1 MALQANV
8 SATVTIDKEA
18 AFGVAPAAG
27 SATARRARRVSTS
40 INATKATFASNE
52 VRTDQ
57 QVSDA
62 RHGTQGAS
70 GGIQAELST
79 QTYDPLLAAVLRN
92 NWVAGATSTESAWT
106 TPSLTIA
113 AAGDAYTAT
122 FGAGPASLITLGYR
136 AGDIVKFS
144 NLTAALAT
152 LNGRLL
158 RINSLTATV
167 MSFGAIDSGTVP
179 TGNNAA
185 WTLALPG
192 SKVFNGILKPSFT
205 IEQNYDDIDLSEL
218 FIGMRVGSTAIRVQ
232 PNGMAS
238 ASFDF
243 LGRESRIVSAAQAP
257 YFTAPQPET
266 STGILTGIGGS
277 LRFGGKDRAVVTGI
291 DMNVNNNLSAPPVV
305 ASKFVPEIFYG
316 RSVATGTVTAFLEDE
331 SLIGAFLAETEVEI
345 GCILPGALPNAD
357 FLSFHANRV
366 KLMGAQKQ
374 IGPEGGVIVTFPW
387 QALLTDQPGKDK
399 CTLAIQRSNAA

>member
-8 SATVTIDKEA
+8 SATVTIDKQTTLEVA
-18 AFGVAPAAG
+18 AAAG
-27 SATARRARRVSTS
+27 SPTARLARRVSTS

-52 VRTDQ
+52 VRKDQ

-79 QTYDPLLAAVLRN
+79 VTYDPLLAGLLRSE
-92 NWVAGATSTESAWT
+92 WAAGVSSTESAWT
-106 TPSLTIA
+106 TPGITIA
-113 AAGDAYTAT
+113 AASGAHTAT
-122 FGAGPASLITLGYR
+122 FGGGGGSLITQGYR
-136 AGDIVKFS
+136 VGDIVKFS
-144 NLTAALAT
+144 NLAAALAS

-158 RINSLTATV
+158 RIVGLTATV
-167 MSFGAIDSGTVP
+167 MTFTAIDEGTIP
-179 TGNNAA
+179 TGSGSA
-185 WTLALPG
+185 WTLDVAG
-192 SKVFNGILKPSFT
+192 AKVFNGILKPCFT
-205 IEQNYDDIDLSEL
+205 IEQNYDDIDVSEL
-218 FIGMRVGSTAIRVQ
+218 FIGMRVNSAAIRVQ

-243 LGRESRIVSAAQAP
+243 LGRESRVLSAANAP

-266 STGILTGIGGS
+266 STGILTGIGGT

-291 DMNVNNNLSAPPVV
+291 DLNITNNCSAPPVV

-316 RSVATGTVTAFLEDE
+316 RSVVTGTVTAFLEDE
-331 SLIGAFLAETEVEI
+331 SLIAAFLNEEEVEI
-345 GCILPGALPNAD
+345 GAILPGSLPNAD

-374 IGPEGGVIVTFPW
+374 IGPEGGVIATFPV
-387 QALLTDQPGKDK
+387 QALLTDEQGMDK
-399 CTLAIQRSNAA
+399 CTLSIQRSNAI